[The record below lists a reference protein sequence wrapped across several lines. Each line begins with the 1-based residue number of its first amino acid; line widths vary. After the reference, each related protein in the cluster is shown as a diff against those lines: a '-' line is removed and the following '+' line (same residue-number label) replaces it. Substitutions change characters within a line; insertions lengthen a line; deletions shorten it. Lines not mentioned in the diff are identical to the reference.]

1 MVNLCG
7 VAMQWSETR
16 AKLAE
21 AEREKY
27 RAIQKIREANELA
40 RLSNLANQEA
50 AHARKLAEES
60 RKAAQ

>member
-1 MVNLCG
+1 
-7 VAMQWSETR
+7 MQWSETR

-40 RLSNLANQEA
+40 RLSNLASQEA
-50 AHARKLAEES
+50 AHARKLAEEA
-60 RKAAQ
+60 RRAAQ